1 MTAARRLP
9 GRLLIAAVLVAA
21 ALVPVFGGAYLTTFL
36 FTLLYAYIVA
46 QSWDWLHGEAGY
58 VNLGHYIYFGVGAY
72 AFAIANVNG
81 APVVLS
87 FLVAALVTGAMGALL
102 SFPLFRLRGDYFAFA
117 TLSLLPLFELLASNL
132 VPITRGSDGIL
143 LPPATAMIHGIDVK
157 MFAYYVA
164 LMGSVAVFGL
174 SMWMSHTPFGYAL
187 KAIRNDEQAAEVVG
201 IRIFPIKLKAMAFGA
216 VAASVAGG
224 TYIWSFRYIE
234 PRTVFGLDVALIPVA
249 MALLG
254 GSGLLWGPL
263 VGAVLLSV
271 GIQLLI
277 LNLTMLQ
284 FTIIG
289 LAILLIGRFMPGG
302 LLRAGWVQR
311 VPLLAPLGH
320 EHHERHH
327 ERIAAATA
335 AAPPAADGL
344 PLASAKP
351 DRSRVLLA
359 TRDLTMAFGGNV
371 AVNRVNLEVREGEI
385 LGLIGANGSGKT
397 TLFNCLSKVF
407 EPIEGDIVFAGE
419 SLRGLRRDAVSR
431 LGIGRTY
438 QIPRPFGDLT
448 VQENVA
454 MPLMFRAG
462 NPLDRPSA
470 MAEATRFAA
479 FAGLSNK
486 LAERADR
493 LTLQQ
498 RKAVEFARALACRP
512 RLLLVD
518 EVASGLTPAE
528 VRRFVD
534 HIREVRDTYGVTV
547 IWVEHLLS
555 ALTQVI
561 DRLVVLEQGSIIAD
575 GAPHSVLRDEHVLR
589 SYVGTSVAVQK
600 SASFLQRARDAD
612 F

>member
-1 MTAARRLP
+1 VTAKRRLG
-9 GRLLIAAVLVAA
+9 GRLLVAATMFVA
-21 ALVPVFGGAYLTTFL
+21 ALVPVFGGAYLTTVL
-36 FTLLYAYIVA
+36 FTLLSAYIVA

-58 VNLGHYIYFGVGAY
+58 VNLGHYIYFGIGAY
-72 AFAIANVNG
+72 AFALANVNG
-81 APVVLS
+81 APVILS
-87 FLVAALVTGAMGALL
+87 FLVAALFTGAMGALL

-117 TLSLLPLFELLASNL
+117 TLALLPLFELLASNL

-143 LPPATAMIHGIDVK
+143 LPPATAMVYGIDVK

-164 LMGSVAVFGL
+164 LVGSVAVFCL
-174 SMWMSHTPFGYAL
+174 SIWISRTPLGYAL

-201 IRIFPIKLKAMAFGA
+201 IRIFPIKLQAMAYGA
-216 VAASVAGG
+216 AAAAIAGS
-224 TYIWSFRYIE
+224 TYIWSFRYVE

-263 VGAVLLSV
+263 VGAILLSV

-302 LLRAGWVQR
+302 LLRARWVLR
-311 VPLLAPLGH
+311 IPLLAPLGH
-320 EHHERHH
+320 EHHERIASAV
-327 ERIAAATA
+327 IAAPTET
-335 AAPPAADGL
+335 DGL
-344 PLASAKP
+344 PLAKSKP
-351 DRSRVLLA
+351 NRSRLLLA

-371 AVNRVNLEVREGEI
+371 ALNGVNLEIREGEI

-407 EPIEGDIVFAGE
+407 EPIEGDIVFAGR
-419 SLRGLRRDAVSR
+419 SLKGLRRDTVSR

-454 MPLMFRAG
+454 MPLMFRSDD
-462 NPLDRPSA
+462 PLDRRSA
-470 MAEATRFAA
+470 MAEASRFAH
-479 FAGLSNK
+479 FAGLEEK
-486 LAERADR
+486 LAKRADQ

-534 HIREVRDTYGVTV
+534 HIREVRDSYGVTV
-547 IWVEHLLS
+547 IWVEHIIS

-561 DRLVVLEQGSIIAD
+561 ERLVVLEQGSIIAD
-575 GAPHSVLRDEHVLR
+575 GDPQHVLRQEHVLR
-589 SYVGTSVAVQK
+589 SYIGTGTKVLA
-600 SASFLQRARDAD
+600 
-612 F
+612 

>member
-9 GRLLIAAVLVAA
+9 GRLLIAAVLVVA
-21 ALVPVFGGAYLTTFL
+21 ALVPIFGGAYLTTFL

-81 APVVLS
+81 APVILS

-164 LMGSVAVFGL
+164 LAGSVAVFCL
-174 SMWMSHTPFGYAL
+174 SMWMSHTTFGYAL

-201 IRIFPIKLKAMAFGA
+201 IRIFPIKLQAMAYGA

-320 EHHERHH
+320 EHHER
-327 ERIAAATA
+327 IAAAA
-335 AAPPAADGL
+335 AAATNTAPTATDGL
-344 PLASAKP
+344 PLARAKP

-407 EPIEGDIVFAGE
+407 EPIEGDIVFAGG
-419 SLRGLRRDAVSR
+419 SLRGLRRDTVSR

-454 MPLMFRAG
+454 MPLMFRAD
-462 NPLDRPSA
+462 NPLDRRSA
-470 MAEATRFAA
+470 MAEAIRFAA
-479 FAGLSNK
+479 FAGLRDK

-534 HIREVRDTYGVTV
+534 HIREVRDAYGVTV

-575 GAPHSVLRDEHVLR
+575 GAPNNVLRDEHVLR
-589 SYVGTSVAVQK
+589 SYIGTGIKVVA
-600 SASFLQRARDAD
+600 
-612 F
+612 

>member
-1 MTAARRLP
+1 MTATRRLP

-81 APVVLS
+81 VPVVLS

-143 LPPATAMIHGIDVK
+143 LPPATAMVYGIDVK

-201 IRIFPIKLKAMAFGA
+201 IRIFPIKLKAMAYGA

-263 VGAVLLSV
+263 VGAILLSV

-302 LLRAGWVQR
+302 VLRAGWVQR

-320 EHHERHH
+320 EHHER
-327 ERIAAATA
+327 IAAAAA
-335 AAPPAADGL
+335 AAPPATDGL
-344 PLASAKP
+344 PLARAKP

-371 AVNRVNLEVREGEI
+371 AVNRVSLEVREGEI

-419 SLRGLRRDAVSR
+419 SLRGLRRDTVSR

-438 QIPRPFGDLT
+438 QIPRPFSDLT

-454 MPLMFRAG
+454 MPLMFRAD

-518 EVASGLTPAE
+518 EVASGLTPTE

-561 DRLVVLEQGSIIAD
+561 DRLVVLEQGAIIAD
-575 GAPHSVLRDEHVLR
+575 GAPHRVLREEHVLR
-589 SYVGTSVAVQK
+589 SYIGTSVAVQK
-600 SASFLQRARDAD
+600 SASFLQRVRDAD

>member
-1 MTAARRLP
+1 MTAARP
-9 GRLLIAAVLVAA
+9 WGGRLVIAATLLVA

-81 APVVLS
+81 APVILS
-87 FLVAALVTGAMGALL
+87 FLAAALVTGGMGALL

-143 LPPATAMIHGIDVK
+143 LPPATAMVYGIDVK

-164 LMGSVAVFGL
+164 LAASVAVCGL

-201 IRIFPIKLKAMAFGA
+201 IRIFPIKLQAMAAGA
-216 VAASVAGG
+216 VAAAVAGG

-263 VGAVLLSV
+263 IGAILLSV

-320 EHHERHH
+320 EHHER
-327 ERIAAATA
+327 IAAGTA
-335 AAPPAADGL
+335 AAPTAEDGL
-344 PLASAKP
+344 PLERAKP

-419 SLRGLRRDAVSR
+419 SLRGLRRDTVSR

-454 MPLMFRAG
+454 MPLMFRAD
-462 NPLDRPSA
+462 NPLDRASA
-470 MAEATRFAA
+470 MAEAIRFAA
-479 FAGLSNK
+479 FAGLRDK

-528 VRRFVD
+528 VRHFVD
-534 HIREVRDTYGVTV
+534 HIREIRDTYGVTV

-589 SYVGTSVAVQK
+589 SYIGTGTKVLA
-600 SASFLQRARDAD
+600 
-612 F
+612 